1 MARIARVVVFS
12 CPNHVTQR
20 GVRSVSTFSRD
31 KIVEHISTTLP
42 LRQATWKRIR
52 EWLCR
57 VISSARRKFRIEYLG
72 QNTTDIRC
80 RQDAGELFVMKNDG
94 GPEMT
99 LCHLKSDLVQG
110 RVEGNDIRL
119 IKHYVAGSEMSLI
132 YIRQER
138 SEERRVG
145 KEWRARWA
153 REL

>member
-57 VISSARRKFRIEYLG
+57 VISSARGKFRIEYLG
-72 QNTTDIRC
+72 QIRQITVAE
-80 RQDAGELFVMKNDG
+80 RMPASFF
-94 GPEMT
+94 
-99 LCHLKSDLVQG
+99 
-110 RVEGNDIRL
+110 IR
-119 IKHYVAGSEMSLI
+119 KTMADPRMSLGNPKSNSV
-132 YIRQER
+132 RN
-138 SEERRVG
+138 
-145 KEWRARWA
+145 RAKA
-153 REL
+153 